1 MDIIILEVGLTIII
15 VMIMDMVMTM
25 DTGIIILMNIVIK
38 RIIMTIMK
46 KINLMFTIMT
56 MKKNVNI
63 SMNKKIVRT
72 IIINKH
78 HETLTLI
85 VHICMFS
92 EI

>member
-85 VHICMFS
+85 VHICMLS

>member
-25 DTGIIILMNIVIK
+25 DTGIISLMNIVIK

-63 SMNKKIVRT
+63 SMNKKIVRK
-72 IIINKH
+72 I
-78 HETLTLI
+78 
-85 VHICMFS
+85 
-92 EI
+92 